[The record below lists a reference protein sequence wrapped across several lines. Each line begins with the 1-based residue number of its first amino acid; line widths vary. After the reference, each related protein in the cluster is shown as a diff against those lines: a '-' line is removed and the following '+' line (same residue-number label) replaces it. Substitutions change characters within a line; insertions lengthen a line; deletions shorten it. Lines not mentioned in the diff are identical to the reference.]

1 MIADHFEEL
10 MKIGIIAGLGFAGV
24 VTLIGLG
31 VGSSID
37 LLKLFGGVR

>member
-1 MIADHFEEL
+1 MIADQFKEL
-10 MKIGIIAGLGFAGV
+10 LTVGIIGGLGFAGV
-24 VTLIGLG
+24 VTLFGLG